1 LADDI
6 KPADAVKV
14 SVEGPVELKSADAV
28 APGDEKPVV
37 QKTAESKTTITRTGT
52 PPPDVASHNE
62 VTRREIVYMIFIQWN
77 VLILSVLGAM
87 IFKGWEISP
96 VTGNIIMIALTNETS
111 LLVAVGAFYLGMQY
125 QTKSQQE

>member
-1 LADDI
+1 VADDI

-14 SVEGPVELKSADAV
+14 SVEGPVELKPADAI
-28 APGDEKPVV
+28 PPSPDKPVI
-37 QKTAESKTTITRTGT
+37 QKIAESKTTVTTTGT

-62 VTRREIVYMIFIQWN
+62 VTRREIVYMIFAQWN

-96 VTGNIIMIALTNETS
+96 VTGNIIMIAITTEVLR
-111 LLVAVGAFYLGMQY
+111 LL
-125 QTKSQQE
+125 QEISHWH